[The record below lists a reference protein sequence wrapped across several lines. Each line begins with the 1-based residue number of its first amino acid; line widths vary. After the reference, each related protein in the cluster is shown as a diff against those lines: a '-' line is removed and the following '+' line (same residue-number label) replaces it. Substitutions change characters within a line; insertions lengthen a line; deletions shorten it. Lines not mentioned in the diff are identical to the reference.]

1 MPPESHVAIK
11 VWDAPVRIFHWA
23 IVALL
28 AFQAITGEIG
38 GEDVM
43 PLHIFS
49 GYCILVLVVF
59 RILWGFAGSTH
70 ARFASFLAGPAA
82 TMRFARRLF
91 SRQAV
96 PQVGHNPLG
105 GWSVVAMILVLGLQ
119 AASGLFA
126 NDGDTA
132 QGPLAARVSID
143 VSNTFTEF
151 HRWNLK
157 LLLVLAGLHVL
168 AVLFHWFVKKDNLI
182 VAMFTGVKDVPE
194 AAVRERRDAMR
205 KSPIR
210 RSASR
215 EHAHAYFAS
224 HRRAIVLFA
233 VSIGLVVALARFG
246 S

>member
-1 MPPESHVAIK
+1 MPTENHVAIK

-28 AFQAITGEIG
+28 VFQAITGEIG

-43 PLHIFS
+43 SMHIVS
-49 GYCILVLVVF
+49 GYCILVLVIF

-105 GWSVVAMILVLGLQ
+105 GWSVVAMIAVLGAQ
-119 AASGLFA
+119 ALSGLFA

-132 QGPLAARVSID
+132 LGPLAPLVSID
-143 VSNTFTEF
+143 TSNAFTEF

-168 AVLFHWFVKKDNLI
+168 AVLFHWVFKKDNLI
-182 VAMFTGVKDVPE
+182 IAMFTGVKDVPE

-205 KSPIR
+205 KSPAR

-224 HRRAIVLFA
+224 TRRAIVLFVLSVA
-233 VSIGLVVALARFG
+233 IVVVLVRFG